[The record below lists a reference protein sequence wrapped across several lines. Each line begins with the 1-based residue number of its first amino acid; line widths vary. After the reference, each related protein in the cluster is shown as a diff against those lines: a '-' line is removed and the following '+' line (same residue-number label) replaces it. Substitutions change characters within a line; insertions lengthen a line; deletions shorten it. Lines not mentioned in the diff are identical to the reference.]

1 MKLAQLFWLLKFGV
15 LLFFVLLILG
25 IHLNQTFLIVLGVI
39 LLVVVF
45 LTFQLKYRCPYCH
58 KILNSRK
65 LTPVKVCPRCKKN
78 LEDEEVC

>member
-1 MKLAQLFWLLKFGV
+1 MWSLIV
-15 LLFFVLLILG
+15 LCLTYIRDTLESNI
-25 IHLNQTFLIVLGVI
+25 LIVLGVI
-39 LLVVVF
+39 LLGVVF

-65 LTPVKVCPRCKKN
+65 LTPVKVCPRCKKK